1 MCGGWHIERLRLL
14 RRGYESQ
21 PDKNV
26 LCFSLRYVPDAV
38 EQVKHVLPH
47 CFIKYLYAQHRWNI
61 AGNRVEQRIGWRS
74 TCSTSLFQKVEQ
86 AQPL

>member
-1 MCGGWHIERLRLL
+1 ML
-14 RRGYESQ
+14 
-21 PDKNV
+21 
-26 LCFSLRYVPDAV
+26 
-38 EQVKHVLPH
+38 EQVKHVLRH

-61 AGNRVEQRIGWRS
+61 AGNKVEQRIGWRS

>member
-1 MCGGWHIERLRLL
+1 CLGFI
-14 RRGYESQ
+14 
-21 PDKNV
+21 
-26 LCFSLRYVPDAV
+26 LRYVPDAV
-38 EQVKHVLPH
+38 EQVKHVLQH

-61 AGNRVEQRIGWRS
+61 AGNKVEQRIGWRSTCS

>member
-1 MCGGWHIERLRLL
+1 M
-14 RRGYESQ
+14 
-21 PDKNV
+21 
-26 LCFSLRYVPDAV
+26 
-38 EQVKHVLPH
+38 EQVKHVLQH

-61 AGNRVEQRIGWRS
+61 AGNKVEQRIGWRSTCSTCS

>member
-1 MCGGWHIERLRLL
+1 MVAGTTGVCG
-14 RRGYESQ
+14 YSDVAMKASQ
-21 PDKNV
+21 KKC
-26 LCFSLRYVPDAV
+26 LCFSLFYVPDAV
-38 EQVKHVLPH
+38 EQVKHVLQH

-61 AGNRVEQRIGWRS
+61 AGNKVEQRIGWRS

>member
-1 MCGGWHIERLRLL
+1 MCGGWHNGRLRLF

-21 PDKNV
+21 PEKC
-26 LCFSLRYVPDAV
+26 LRFSLLYVPDTV
-38 EQVKHVLPH
+38 EQVKHVLQH
-47 CFIKYLYAQHRWNI
+47 CFVKYLYAQHRWNI
-61 AGNRVEQRIGWRS
+61 AGYKVEQLIGWRS